1 MTLTSSRVIYSEMG
15 ISELSR
21 MRNLNS
27 IKCLNSNIGIAKQ
40 VNFLQR
46 YFILNPPYQVPREI
60 AILKISYPG
69 YRRETKE
76 QTLKAVLEGLE
87 GPNQVR
93 AKHNQLQDKNG
104 VDFSLS
110 TWNDQLPIQDIE
122 STDIQIVQKPER
134 SSSFP
139 SERPNY
145 KLLGVKIYKWSSA
158 HLHMLWIN
166 YLTFQKLKN

>member
-1 MTLTSSRVIYSEMG
+1 MG

-27 IKCLNSNIGIAKQ
+27 IKFLNSNIGIVKRE
-40 VNFLQR
+40 NFLQR
-46 YFILNPPYQVPREI
+46 YFILNPPYQVPWEI

-87 GPNQVR
+87 GPNQVQ
-93 AKHNQLQDKNG
+93 AKHNQLRDKNG

-110 TWNDQLPIQDIE
+110 T
-122 STDIQIVQKPER
+122 
-134 SSSFP
+134 
-139 SERPNY
+139 
-145 KLLGVKIYKWSSA
+145 
-158 HLHMLWIN
+158 
-166 YLTFQKLKN
+166 